1 MTIGVGLLL
10 IAIGAILRFAVTAHV
25 SGVVVR
31 TIGTIL
37 MVVGAVG
44 LVIALV
50 WLVNSRRRSSPVVRR
65 DTYTRTAAVQPQ
77 PGPYETRVE
86 ERRYEDPPR

>member
-25 SGVVVR
+25 SGVDLR
-31 TIGTIL
+31 TVGTIL

-44 LVIALV
+44 LVIALI
-50 WLVNSRRRSSPVVRR
+50 WLANGRRRRTPVVQR
-65 DTYTRTAAVQPQ
+65 DSYTRTAPVAAQ